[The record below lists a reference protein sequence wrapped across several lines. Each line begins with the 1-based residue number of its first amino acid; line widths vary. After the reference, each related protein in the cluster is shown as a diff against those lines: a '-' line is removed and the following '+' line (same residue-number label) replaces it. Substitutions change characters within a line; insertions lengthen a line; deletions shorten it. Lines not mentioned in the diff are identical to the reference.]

1 MARAFCSNDSTYI
14 HVADHGEQSG
24 THSSTMNLKV
34 ELTNKLKIGTFQAQL
49 QQSDDVL
56 RPLSNGIIL
65 ARYAM
70 GTPSASAEVNKTS
83 VEIESSY

>member
-1 MARAFCSNDSTYI
+1 MHN
-14 HVADHGEQSG
+14 GEQSE

-34 ELTNKLKIGTFQAQL
+34 ELTNKPKIGTFQAQL

-56 RPLSNGIIL
+56 VPLSNDIIL

-70 GTPSASAEVNKTS
+70 GTPSAGAEVNKTS
-83 VEIESSY
+83 VEVESSY

>member
-1 MARAFCSNDSTYI
+1 
-14 HVADHGEQSG
+14 
-24 THSSTMNLKV
+24 MNLKL

-56 RPLSNGIIL
+56 GPLSNDIIL

-70 GTPSASAEVNKTS
+70 GTTAGAEVNKTS
-83 VEIESSY
+83 VEDESSY